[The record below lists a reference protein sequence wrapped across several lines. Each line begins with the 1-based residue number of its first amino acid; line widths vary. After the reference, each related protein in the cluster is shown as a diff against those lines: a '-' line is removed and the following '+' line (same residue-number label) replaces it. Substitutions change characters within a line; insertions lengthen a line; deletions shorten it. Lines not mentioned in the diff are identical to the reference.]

1 LKVIRTVQE
10 MHEARDSID
19 QTFGLV
25 PTMGYLH
32 EGHLSLVRRARAE
45 NDVCV
50 AWIFVNPTQFTPGE
64 DFERYP
70 RDEDRDTRLLE
81 AEGVDILFVPSVEEI
96 YPPGFSTV
104 VEVRGIITEHLE
116 GQFRPGHFRG
126 VTTVVSKFFHIMQ
139 PDRAYFGQKDA
150 QQVAVIK
157 KLVRELDFG
166 IEIVVCP
173 TVREPDGL
181 AMSSRNA
188 YLERS
193 ERKAAT
199 VLYRAL
205 SAAEQ
210 LFRQGGRR
218 GGALRTAMTN
228 ILATQP
234 QARPDYVSVA
244 DPETLDEL
252 DLVTGR
258 ALASLA
264 VYIGPTR
271 LIDNVVLE

>member
-1 LKVIRTVQE
+1 MRVYRTIAE
-10 MHEARDSID
+10 MRAARADCRG
-19 QTFGLV
+19 TFGLV

-45 NDVCV
+45 NDVCA
-50 AWIFVNPTQFTPGE
+50 AWIFVNPTQFAPAD

-81 AEGVDILFVPSVEEI
+81 AEGVDILFMPPVEEI
-96 YPPGFSTV
+96 YPPGFDTT
-104 VEVRGIITEHLE
+104 VEVKDVTERLE
-116 GQFRPGHFRG
+116 GRSRPGHFRG
-126 VTTVVSKFFHIMQ
+126 VTTVVTKFFHIMQ
-139 PDRAYFGQKDA
+139 PSRAYFGQKDA
-150 QQVAVIK
+150 QQVVVIR
-157 KLVRELDFG
+157 KLVRDLAFG

-205 SAAEQ
+205 KRAQERWASGV
-210 LFRQGGRR
+210 RDGD
-218 GGALRTAMTN
+218 ALRREMRAVLESQP
-228 ILATQP
+228 LART
-234 QARPDYVSVA
+234 DYVSVA
-244 DPETLDEL
+244 DPETLEEL
-252 DLVTGR
+252 DRIGGR
-258 ALASLA
+258 ALASIA
-264 VYIGPTR
+264 AYVGPPR
-271 LIDNVVLE
+271 LIDNVILE

>member
-1 LKVIRTVQE
+1 MNIYRTITEVRA
-10 MHEARDSID
+10 ARAESRG
-19 QTFGLV
+19 TFGLV

-45 NDVCV
+45 NDVCA

-70 RDEDRDTRLLE
+70 RDEDSDTHLLE
-81 AEGVDILFVPSVEEI
+81 AEGVDILFMPPVEEI
-96 YPPGFSTV
+96 YPPGFSTT
-104 VEVRGIITEHLE
+104 VEVRDVTERLE
-116 GQFRPGHFRG
+116 GRSRPGHFRG
-126 VTTVVSKFFHIMQ
+126 VTTVVTKFFHIMQ
-139 PDRAYFGQKDA
+139 PTRAYFGQKDA
-150 QQVAVIK
+150 QQVVVIK
-157 KLVRELDFG
+157 KLLWDLDFG

-199 VLYRAL
+199 VLYRTLSTANELFKRGERDANAL
-205 SAAEQ
+205 
-210 LFRQGGRR
+210 RQG
-218 GGALRTAMTN
+218 MN
-228 ILATQP
+228 NVLATQP
-234 QARPDYVSVA
+234 QARPDYVSIA
-244 DPETLDEL
+244 DPETLEEL
-252 DLVTGR
+252 DRISGR

-264 VYIGPTR
+264 VHIGPTR
-271 LIDNVVLE
+271 LIDNVILE